1 MMHARPRK
9 RSVTL
14 AAVLVA
20 SALGVGAA
28 SANADS
34 PLEGVWSFNG
44 GKVAIQAQSDG
55 TLLGTVVAP
64 TKFAQC
70 THPAGERMWTEIR
83 RRPDGSYW
91 GLHQWFFAT
100 DDCIRNPALGPAAW
114 RVLQAPNGE
123 RFLRACFSEPG
134 SSSQPTIAANGGEAN
149 ATFGC
154 ADSALIA
161 ALPEISSAQLRRYV
175 KLPSNRACVRG
186 RKLRIRMHDPR
197 NDPLERIVVKLDG
210 GKIHRRARLK
220 RHGKTVTATLRLSG
234 LPAGPFTVSVRLTT
248 VLGEHLSGR
257 RTYVRCGTRPGQRS
271 GMRSGRDAHA

>member
-1 MMHARPRK
+1 M
-9 RSVTL
+9 
-14 AAVLVA
+14 
-20 SALGVGAA
+20 
-28 SANADS
+28 
-34 PLEGVWSFNG
+34 EGVWSFNG
-44 GKVAIQAQSDG
+44 GKVAIQMQDDG

-70 THPAGERMWTEIR
+70 IHPAGERMWTEIR

-123 RFLRACFSEPG
+123 RFLRACLSEPG
-134 SSSQPTIAANGGEAN
+134 SRSQPTIAPNGTEAG

-161 ALPEISSAQLRRYV
+161 SLPEISSAQLRRFV
-175 KLPSNRACVRG
+175 KLPSNKSCIG
-186 RKLRIRMHDPR
+186 SRKLRIRMRDPQ
-197 NDPLERIVVKLDG
+197 NDPLKRIVVKLDS
-210 GKIHRRARLK
+210 GKIHRRAKLK
-220 RHGKTVTATLRLSG
+220 RHGKSVTATLNLG
-234 LPAGPFTVSVRLTT
+234 DLPAGSFTVTVRLTT

-257 RTYVRCGTRPGQRS
+257 RTYARCGPRRGHRSPTRRGEAPLPERL
-271 GMRSGRDAHA
+271 ALAA